1 MRFAAHI
8 GEKPDISKLVHTWLL
23 ADGAGRPL
31 AEPRGGEVAAS
42 FRLA

>member
-1 MRFAAHI
+1 MRFAARI

-23 ADGAGRPL
+23 ADGGSQTL

-42 FRLA
+42 IRLA